1 MTAKRSSNKWFPSKS
16 LLWVL
21 IVVLAGVL
29 ITLIYIRFVSPK
41 SDFQDLDEKNLPAI
55 KVIIKNG
62 CGIENLAT
70 DYANYIR
77 NKNIEV
83 ISVADT
89 PHPIYNKSL
98 IEMKKEDWQ
107 DLKRLQKMTGIQRY
121 TLAVDSESEAPF
133 IIILGADYDTFM
145 KR

>member
-1 MTAKRSSNKWFPSKS
+1 MTAKHSSNNWFSGKH
-16 LLWVL
+16 LLWIL
-21 IVVLAGVL
+21 IVVLTGVL
-29 ITLIYIRFVSPK
+29 ITLIYIRFISPQ

-83 ISVADT
+83 LSIADT

-98 IEMKKEDWQ
+98 IEVKKEDRQ

-121 TLAVDSESEAPF
+121 TLAVDSDSEAPF